1 MKYLYKYPQAEYPY
15 KRLLDENLMRDR
27 EVSEFELMDTGI
39 FDENRYW
46 DIVIEYAK
54 DDENETETLIR
65 VWAKNLGPEPA
76 SLHIIPQTVFRNTW
90 AWGGAHSEEDLKPR
104 MKLDSR
110 GPILRAKHFAF
121 PRRRYVQFTSSPS
134 PTNPEGE
141 IYPTV
146 SHPFSSPL
154 SLWHIHLFPPIPVFF
169 SLPAFCFNLSLF

>member
-1 MKYLYKYPQAEYPY
+1 MKYLYKYPQCEYPY
-15 KRLLDENLMRDR
+15 MRFTQESLSRSR
-27 EVSEFELMDTGI
+27 EVPEFEILDTEC

-65 VWAKNLGPEPA
+65 VWATNHGPEPA

-90 AWGGAHSEEDLKPR
+90 SWGGPHSQDHLKPR

-121 PRRRYVQFTSSPS
+121 PRRRYIQYTSSPS
-134 PTNPEGE
+134 PTNLEDE

-146 SHPFSSPL
+146 
-154 SLWHIHLFPPIPVFF
+154 FPQFG
-169 SLPAFCFNLSLF
+169 

>member
-15 KRLLDENLMRDR
+15 KRLLAESLNRNR
-27 EVSEFELMDTGI
+27 EVPEFELLDTDV

-65 VWAKNLGPEPA
+65 VWATNLGPEPA
-76 SLHIIPQTVFRNTW
+76 SLHIIPQTFFRNTW
-90 AWGGAHSEEDLKPR
+90 SWGGAHAEEALKPR

-121 PRRRYVQFTSSPS
+121 PRRRYAQFTSSPS
-134 PTNPEGE
+134 PTNPEDE
-141 IYPTV
+141 INPTV
-146 SHPFSSPL
+146 L
-154 SLWHIHLFPPIPVFF
+154 SYF
-169 SLPAFCFNLSLF
+169 LSMLIVDALY